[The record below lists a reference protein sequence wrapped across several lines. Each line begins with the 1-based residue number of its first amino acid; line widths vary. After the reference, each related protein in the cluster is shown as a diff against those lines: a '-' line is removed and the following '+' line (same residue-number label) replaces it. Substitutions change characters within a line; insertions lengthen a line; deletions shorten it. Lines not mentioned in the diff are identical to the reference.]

1 VGGMIGARVREQ
13 AGFGLIELLIAMTV
27 MVIAITAIVAAFSS
41 GLVALSRASRAST
54 AATLA
59 DKQMEAFRVIPYT
72 KVALNKTL
80 LDAADAAYTG
90 DSVLAGDTQ
99 NGNFSLSGF
108 LLGPSSTAD
117 TYCNGSPTPATCKPT
132 QSPVTGPDGVSYRVD
147 TYIVWSCALGALRP
161 ANGTSSVT
169 INSVTYTQAA
179 PGCLDAVTN
188 AMLTRPAKR
197 VTVVVRD
204 TAATPRVLFRV
215 TSTFD
220 LATACDPSLSP
231 APAGC

>member
-1 VGGMIGARVREQ
+1 MTGARVREQ

-59 DKQMEAFRVIPYT
+59 DKQMEAFRVIPYS

-80 LDAADAAYTG
+80 VDGADAAYTG
-90 DSVLAGDTQ
+90 DSALAGDTQ

-117 TYCNGSPTPATCKPT
+117 TYCNG
-132 QSPVTGPDGVSYRVD
+132 
-147 TYIVWSCALGALRP
+147 
-161 ANGTSSVT
+161 
-169 INSVTYTQAA
+169 
-179 PGCLDAVTN
+179 
-188 AMLTRPAKR
+188 
-197 VTVVVRD
+197 
-204 TAATPRVLFRV
+204 
-215 TSTFD
+215 
-220 LATACDPSLSP
+220 
-231 APAGC
+231 